1 MNPLSDPLFALLR
14 PSALTR
20 VVDIGANP
28 IDGTPPYRAMLD
40 RGLCVLVGFEPQ
52 TDALARLNAAKSE
65 LETYLPYCVGDGARR
80 KLRICRA
87 SGMSSL
93 YEPDPRMLTLF
104 HGFPEWG
111 QVTGEVDV
119 ETRRLDEIQEIN
131 AIDFLKIDV
140 QGSELSVFESGIDKL
155 SRAVAIQTEVSFLP
169 LYREQPVWG
178 DVDRVLRGMGFVPHA
193 FAAVNRRAIA
203 PIMLNNDPYSALNQL
218 LEADVVYVRDFIDPE
233 AMDDEQL
240 KHLALVSHHCYG
252 SVDLANRCVL
262 LLTRRGSLAEDAPQR
277 YLALAQQ
284 RLN

>member
-1 MNPLSDPLFALLR
+1 MSTPSDPLFNLLE
-14 PSALTR
+14 PGSLTR

-28 IDGTPPYRAMLD
+28 IDGTPPYRPMLD
-40 RGLCVLVGFEPQ
+40 RGVCRLVGFEPQ
-52 TDALARLNAAKSE
+52 PDALQRLNAVKSE

-80 KLRICRA
+80 RLRICRA

-93 YEPDPRMLTLF
+93 YEPDPRMLALF

-111 QVTGEVDV
+111 QVTREADV
-119 ETRRLDEIQEIN
+119 ETRRLDEIEEVDG
-131 AIDFLKIDV
+131 IDFLKIDV
-140 QGSELSVFESGIDKL
+140 QGSELSVFESGLAKL

-169 LYREQPVWG
+169 LYRDQPVWAE
-178 DVDRVLRGMGFVPHA
+178 VDQLLRSIGFVPHA

-203 PIMLNNDPYSALNQL
+203 PIMLNNDPYIALNQL
-218 LEADVVYVRDFIDPE
+218 LEADVVYVRNFIDAG

-262 LLTRRGSLAEDAPQR
+262 LLAQRGILDEDAPQQ